1 MRTLNLRTRISAAG
15 LLFFIGVIW
24 LFVHYLDRQV
34 RDDFREVLV
43 AQQYQ
48 TLDRLARNLD
58 KAIDLRI
65 NALSDIAVL
74 LQPQW
79 MESPEDL
86 QAFLATRV
94 PMHRFFNGGLLVISA
109 AGIVLADD
117 PDVGM
122 HEGKSHAETVFF
134 REVLATGKPA
144 VGKPLAGRVPQESVI
159 YIAVPIRNASRE
171 IVGVLAGAN
180 RLTSSDWFGESMLAR
195 KNMDGDFHVLSPK
208 DRLFVMST
216 DPGRILQPDPAV
228 GINRM
233 YDRYRTGYEGSG
245 ITVSSRGV
253 EEISSGRRLA
263 STGWIAVAALPT
275 AIAFRPLDTLRGEIY
290 RSAGAA
296 SLLAALLLW
305 GFLYRQLTPLS
316 RSAQRID
323 AMADGREPLR
333 ALHLEG
339 GREIRQLLD
348 SFNKLQQRIH
358 EQAQSLEKSTE
369 ELRLA
374 ASVFEGSSEAI
385 LISDADRRILSVN
398 TAFCAMS
405 GYDRDELIGANTS
418 LLSEKLQERAFVEEI
433 DSALRLSSR
442 WEGEIMA
449 CRKSGEI
456 FPQRLAMSA
465 LRDADGNATRY
476 IAIVADITRQKEA
489 EQVIWR
495 QANYDLLT
503 NLPNRYRFQELVQQ
517 AVQQTRHRGRS
528 FALLYVDLDRFL
540 DVNDTLGH
548 DIGDQLIIETGKRIC
563 ACIGGPDVGVVAH
576 LGGDEFAVLAAT
588 ADSSLRAEQMADTVL
603 WAIAEP
609 FQVGGETMHVTASIG
624 IACYPDDAM
633 DAVSLLK
640 KADQAKR
647 VAKSE
652 GRNRF
657 CCFTAAMERAAQRK
671 MQLANDMRGALA
683 GNQLEVHYQPIVELA
698 TGRTVK
704 AEALLRWHHPERG
717 VIRPEEFIPIAEETG
732 LISEIGD
739 WVFRQAAQ
747 TARRWCRK
755 CEFWCSGHCTKPRP
769 VNGAPYWC
777 HQQITINKSPRQF
790 FSGNTAR
797 TWVDYL
803 RKHDIQ
809 TGCIAIEIT
818 EGLLLDPHPEILQKL
833 MDFRE
838 AGVHVALDDFGT
850 GYSAMSYLKRFSIS
864 YLKLDRSFIRDIV
877 SDRSDQA
884 IAEAIILMAHKLGL
898 KVVAEGI
905 ETSEQRALLMAAG
918 CDFGQGYLFAG
929 PMPGAR
935 FEAFVA
941 RPGGSLE
948 GPPMGDEHG
957 TPGATAPPGQVS

>member
-1 MRTLNLRTRISAAG
+1 MRTLNLRTRISAAS
-15 LLFFIGVIW
+15 LVFFIGVIW
-24 LFVHYLDRQV
+24 LFAHHLDRRV

-48 TLDRLARNLD
+48 TVDRLAQNLD
-58 KAIDLRI
+58 HAIVLRI
-65 NALSDIAVL
+65 NALRDAAAL
-74 LQPQW
+74 LPPQQ
-79 MESPEDL
+79 MASREQL
-86 QAFLATRV
+86 HAFLAARS
-94 PMHRFFNGGLLVISA
+94 PLQRFFNEGLLVISA

-117 PDVGM
+117 PDHGE
-122 HEGKSHAETVFF
+122 HEGKSYAGAEFF
-134 REVLATGKPA
+134 REVLVTGKPV
-144 VGKPLAGRVPQESVI
+144 VGRPLAGRVPQEPVI
-159 YIAVPIRNASRE
+159 HIAMPIRDASHE

-180 RLTSSDWFGESMLAR
+180 RLTGSDWFGESMPAG
-195 KNMDGDFHVLSPK
+195 KNMDGDFHVVSPK

-253 EEISSGRRLA
+253 EEISSARQVA

-290 RSAGAA
+290 RSAGVV
-296 SLLAALLLW
+296 SVLAALLLW
-305 GFLYRQLTPLS
+305 GFLYRQLNPLS
-316 RSAQRID
+316 RSAQLID

-358 EQAQSLEKSTE
+358 QQAQSLEKSTE

-385 LISDADRRILSVN
+385 LIADAGHRILSVN

-405 GYDRDELIGANTS
+405 GFGRDELVGAKTS
-418 LLSEKLQERAFVEEI
+418 LLSEKLQERGFVEEMW
-433 DSALRLSSR
+433 SALRQSSR
-442 WEGEIMA
+442 WEGEIMS
-449 CRKSGEI
+449 CHKSGRI
-456 FPQRLAMSA
+456 YPQRLVMSA
-465 LRDADGNATRY
+465 LRDAAGNVTRY
-476 IAIVADITRQKEA
+476 IAIVADITRQKEN
-489 EQVIWR
+489 EEVIWR

-503 NLPNRYRFQELVQQ
+503 NLPNRYRLQELVQQ
-517 AVQQTRHRGRS
+517 AVQKARSGGQS

-540 DVNDTLGH
+540 EVNDTLGH
-548 DIGDQLIIETGKRIC
+548 DIGDQLIVETGRRI
-563 ACIGGPDVGVVAH
+563 ASCIGADAGTVAH
-576 LGGDEFAVLAAT
+576 LGGDEFAVLATT
-588 ADSSLRAEQMADTVL
+588 ADSALRAEQMADSVL

-609 FQVGGETMHVTASIG
+609 FHLRGETIHVSASIG
-624 IACYPDDAM
+624 IARYPGDAA
-633 DAVSLLK
+633 DAVNLLK

-647 VAKSE
+647 AAKGE

-657 CCFTAAMERAAQRK
+657 CHFTAAMERAAQRRL
-671 MQLANDMRGALA
+671 QLANEMRGVLA
-683 GNQLEVHYQPIVELA
+683 GNQLEVHYQPIVELS
-698 TGRTVK
+698 TGRIVK

-717 VIRPEEFIPIAEETG
+717 MIGPQEFIPIAEETG

-755 CEFWCSGHCTKPRP
+755 CEFWRGDRCTKPRP
-769 VNGAPYWC
+769 VDGIPFSC
-777 HQQITINKSPRQF
+777 HQQISINKSPRQF
-790 FSGNTAR
+790 FAGNTAK

-803 RKHDIQ
+803 RKHDIP

-818 EGLLLDPHPEILQKL
+818 EGLLLDPHPEVMQKL
-833 MDFRE
+833 LDFCR

-864 YLKLDRSFIRDIV
+864 YLKLDRSFVRDIV

-898 KVVAEGI
+898 KVIAEGI
-905 ETSEQRALLMAAG
+905 ETVEQRALLGAAG

-935 FEAFVA
+935 FEAFVS
-941 RPGGSLE
+941 RHGSDPGV
-948 GPPMGDEHG
+948 PAPRGDHG
-957 TPGATAPPGQVS
+957 TAGTTAPPGQVS